1 MSRGNQRLRQEN
13 IDRKKWE
20 NELYQLS
27 KPQPWEIELQKRG
40 IDNLPRSTQ
49 AEDFLAQEKQREN
62 RENALRQKAIWAE
75 NEKAYAEAQ
84 LKAHVD
90 AENKALEERVEEK
103 MDIDGGKSRKRKT
116 NRRKRKN
123 KVTRKNKK
131 RRARY

>member
-1 MSRGNQRLRQEN
+1 M
-13 IDRKKWE
+13 
-20 NELYQLS
+20 
-27 KPQPWEIELQKRG
+27 
-40 IDNLPRSTQ
+40 
-49 AEDFLAQEKQREN
+49 AQEKQREN

-103 MDIDGGKSRKRKT
+103 MDIDGGKSKKSRKRKT